1 MSKRVQIAFDL
12 DTNKLKDVYTK
23 ATGKTY
29 TSAYKDIGPMSR
41 FSTS

>member
-29 TSAYKDIGPMSR
+29 TSAHIHLKS
-41 FSTS
+41 